1 MLAPFVPL
9 AAAGS
14 GWRDAGAAAW
24 GGVAF
29 LALGSS
35 ILAYV
40 CLYWSFGKGGIAKT
54 GMLYFMA
61 PVITLTLAV
70 LMLGETLT
78 PTLLAAAGVI
88 LGGVYI
94 SQRQ

>member
-1 MLAPFVPL
+1 
-9 AAAGS
+9 
-14 GWRDAGAAAW
+14 
-24 GGVAF
+24 
-29 LALGSS
+29 
-35 ILAYV
+35 
-40 CLYWSFGKGGIAKT
+40 
-54 GMLYFMA
+54 MA